1 MPRFSIIVV
10 HYQGTV
16 PHELFCRAIDSIKAQ
31 TFRDYEL
38 LAYHDGPL
46 KDSTLPMPVPVRATP
61 TRFDDWG
68 HSLRDLGIREASG
81 EYIVHMNA
89 DNVLYPDAL
98 ATIDAELRRPP
109 RMRDM
114 RTGAPIDVE
123 GIVIFPIKMF
133 GLQRVWGRIVGQKQ
147 HGDRS
152 FYEIMTGNPPVSQ
165 NIDAMQLVMKRS
177 MWLAEGGWSDK
188 SKQSDGLLYERFC
201 EKYAY
206 RTCGPV
212 LGEHH

>member
-16 PHELFCRAIDSIKAQ
+16 PHDLFCRALESIRAQ
-31 TFRDYEL
+31 TFSDYEI

-46 KDSTLPMPVPVRATP
+46 LEPDLPMPVELRP
-61 TRFDDWG
+61 TARRFDDWG
-68 HSLRDLGIREASG
+68 HSLRDIGIREAGG
-81 EYIVHMNA
+81 EYIVHLNA
-89 DNVLYPDAL
+89 DGVLYPDAL
-98 ATIDAELRRPP
+98 ATIDAEISRPP
-109 RMRDM
+109 RLRHAT
-114 RTGAPIDVE
+114 TGEPVDTND
-123 GIVIFPIKMF
+123 IVIFPIKMF
-133 GLQRVWGRIVGQKQ
+133 GLQRVWWRIVIQKK

-152 FYEIMTGNPPVSQ
+152 FYEIMTGNPPVRQ
-165 NIDAMQLVMKRS
+165 NIDCMQLVMKRS
-177 MWLAEGGWSDK
+177 LWLAEGGWRDK
-188 SKQSDGLLYERFC
+188 SKESDGIMYEQFC

>member
-16 PHELFCRAIDSIKAQ
+16 PHELFCRAIASIHAQ
-31 TFRDYEL
+31 TFTDYEI

-46 KDSTLPMPVPVRATP
+46 LDATLPMPVELRPTP
-61 TRFDDWG
+61 QRFNDFG
-68 HSLRDLGIREASG
+68 HSLRDLGIRAATG
-81 EYIVHMNA
+81 EYIIHLNA
-89 DNVLYPDAL
+89 DGVLYPDAL
-98 ATIDAELRRPP
+98 QTIDAEIARPP

-114 RTGAPIDVE
+114 QTGEPIDTND
-123 GIVIFPIKMF
+123 IIIFPVKMF
-133 GLQRVWGRIVGQKQ
+133 GLQRVWNRVVGQKK
-147 HGDRS
+147 HGDVS
-152 FYEIMTGNPPVSQ
+152 FYETLTGNPPIRQ
-165 NIDAMQLVMKRS
+165 NIDCMQLVMKRDL
-177 MWLAEGGWSDK
+177 WLAEGGWYDR
-188 SKQSDGLLYERFC
+188 SKQSDGNMYERFC